1 MDNIELIVL
10 SSTKARDNSLV
21 VHTLSRE
28 YGRRGFLVHV
38 GKKVPMALFLPMNIL
53 EADVVE
59 NPKSQLWTL
68 RGVSARFPLNGIR
81 GNLFKNSITQFISE
95 VLYRSVRDGMAEE
108 GLYEWCVKS
117 VLMLDAVEAD
127 FANFSV
133 WFLLEYAAALG
144 FRPSFDDIAPFAGEH
159 LAELKA
165 FMAAEF
171 SGAMLLPLNGS
182 VRNELCSS
190 LLRYLEYHTESSIP
204 VRSLAVLHEL
214 YR

>member
-68 RGVSARFPLNGIR
+68 RGVSARYPLNGIR
-81 GNLFKNSITQFISE
+81 GNMFKNSITQFISE
-95 VLYRSVRDGMAEE
+95 VLYRSVRDGIVED
-108 GLYEWCVKS
+108 GLYEWCVRS
-117 VLMLDAVEAD
+117 TLTLDAVEAD

-144 FRPSFDDIAPFAGEH
+144 FRPTFDDIAPFAGEH
-159 LAELKA
+159 LSDLKA
-165 FMAAEF
+165 LMSSGF
-171 SGAMLLPLNGS
+171 SEAMLLPLSGS
-182 VRNELCSS
+182 VRNDLCTS
-190 LLRYLEYHTESSIP
+190 LLRYLEYHTESAIP
-204 VRSLAVLHEL
+204 VRSLSVLREL